1 MILTVLKYGHPMLRK
16 KGSRIEQITPGIR
29 QLAADMLE
37 TMQDAKGVGLAA
49 QQVGH
54 AVQLMAVDV
63 RDILDRPSSLQMQ
76 GQSVDVRDFMP
87 LVLIN
92 PEIRPTA
99 DPVSGAEGC
108 LSFPEIY
115 SDVSRPAAVEV
126 TALNEKGEKLE
137 FRCGGLL
144 ARAIQHEQDHL
155 NGILFIDRMTADGK
169 KEIKPQIEDLQA
181 ETKAELA
188 VEAKA
193 KR

>member
-1 MILTVLKYGHPMLRK
+1 MILTVLKYGHPTLRK

-54 AVQLMAVDV
+54 AVQLMVVDV
-63 RDILDRPSSLQMQ
+63 RDIPDRPSSLQMQ
-76 GQSVDVRDFMP
+76 GQSVEVRDFMP
-87 LVLIN
+87 MVLIN

-99 DPVSGAEGC
+99 NPVLGAEGC

-126 TALNEKGEKLE
+126 TALNEKGERLE

-155 NGILFIDRMTADGK
+155 KGILFINRMTAEDK
-169 KEIKPQIEDLQA
+169 MEIKPLIESLQA
-181 ETKAELA
+181 ETKAAMALA
-188 VEAKA
+188 KG
-193 KR
+193 